1 MSNITLRKN
10 QKNQLNNT
18 GINQQKLRAFA
29 GELAKD
35 IHTQDDL
42 AELSASLVKMTGSGK
57 SIKQFYY
64 EGTVPKNQAVVWG
77 SNLESFDSRYWG
89 FIEYRQFDHNM
100 GKKCAN

>member
-35 IHTQDDL
+35 IHTQ
-42 AELSASLVKMTGSGK
+42 
-57 SIKQFYY
+57 
-64 EGTVPKNQAVVWG
+64 
-77 SNLESFDSRYWG
+77 R
-89 FIEYRQFDHNM
+89 
-100 GKKCAN
+100 

>member
-1 MSNITLRKN
+1 MLIKFAFVTMNALRKN

-42 AELSASLVKMTGSGK
+42 EKTHKPQLV
-57 SIKQFYY
+57 
-64 EGTVPKNQAVVWG
+64 
-77 SNLESFDSRYWG
+77 
-89 FIEYRQFDHNM
+89 
-100 GKKCAN
+100 